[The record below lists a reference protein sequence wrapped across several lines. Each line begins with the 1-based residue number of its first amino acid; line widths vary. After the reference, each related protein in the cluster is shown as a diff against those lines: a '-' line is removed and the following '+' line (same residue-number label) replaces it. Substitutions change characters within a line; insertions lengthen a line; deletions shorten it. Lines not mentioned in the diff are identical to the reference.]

1 MRLKQPVPTQV
12 EVMCRLVSGSY
23 VVTVPKAIQRRLR
36 WKNKDMLVVHVF
48 ADGTLS
54 YKRKPPTRKRR
65 AQRDPLALDTPV
77 EAPTAP
83 QEGRS
88 DTL

>member
-1 MRLKQPVPTQV
+1 MRLKHPVPTQV

-36 WKNKDMLVVHVF
+36 WKDKDMLIVHVF

-54 YKRKPPTRKRR
+54 YKRKPPLRKRR
-65 AQRDPLALDTPV
+65 TQRDPLALDTPV
-77 EAPTAP
+77 EAPTGG
-83 QEGRS
+83 QEPRS
-88 DTL
+88 DMP